1 MDKAMIRKINTL
13 KACCYGNEFFLDNAN
28 DHHTKFETCLIYF
41 CFHKNP
47 RSKQISQQRF
57 VLQ

>member
-1 MDKAMIRKINTL
+1 MIRKINTL
-13 KACCYGNEFFLDNAN
+13 KACCYGSEFFLDNAN